1 MFLQIHVDLE
11 NKSCIFGAFM
21 KIGNVFSLLLVIM
34 LLGSCSKFNKILKSN
49 DYDYKLKMAQAY
61 YDRKDYRRAQV
72 LYEELFPIFKGTPQ
86 YEDLFY
92 RYATC
97 AYKQRDYLS
106 AQGLFSNFLETFPN
120 SSKAEEI
127 EFLEAFSYYK
137 QSPKPDLDQ
146 SNTHKAMGMMQTFIN
161 THPGSDRNKEAQDII
176 DVCYKKLES
185 KELRSAE
192 LYYNMGQYRAA
203 AIAYTS
209 LINNFPESLK
219 GDEYKLMAIRSYY
232 KYASMSVIEK
242 QEERFQKVINEVQ
255 DFQDRFPESK
265 LLSEAERYLTL
276 SNDFI
281 KLLTKK

>member
-281 KLLTKK
+281 KSLTKK

>member
-1 MFLQIHVDLE
+1 MFHQIHEDLD

-21 KIGNVFSLLLVIM
+21 KMGNFFSLLLVLF

-61 YDRKDYRRAQV
+61 YDRKDFRRAQV

-92 RYATC
+92 RYANC

-120 SSKAEEI
+120 SGKAEEI

-146 SNTHKAMGMMQTFIN
+146 TNTNKAMGMMQTFIN
-161 THPGSDRNKEAQDII
+161 THPGSARNKEAQDII
-176 DVCYKKLES
+176 DICYKKLES

-219 GDEYKLMAIRSYY
+219 SDEYKLMAIRSYY

-242 QEERFQKVINEVQ
+242 QEERFEKVIKEVQ

-276 SNDFI
+276 SNDSI
-281 KLLTKK
+281 KSLTKK

>member
-1 MFLQIHVDLE
+1 MFLQIHVELE

-281 KLLTKK
+281 KSLTKK